1 MQVTISFEKPAHMKS
16 GGLAQKAQEV
26 RNAGR
31 HGDDILVHVNEEELN
46 FLKEHFGPGSTNPT
60 TGLPQF
66 NIWDMLLPI
75 AANVLLPG
83 IGGTIGTALSGAL
96 GGGELVSALAPMV
109 GNALVGGGVS
119 ALTGGDFG
127 TGALAGGLSQPI
139 LSALGAGGSS
149 GVLSGLNLMGS
160 PAATAART
168 PAAGQTV
175 NSFTRGATEAA
186 GAAQANTASSL
197 LKAAPLLLAASALGG
212 AGGGQES
219 AAPPASKV
227 DTRGLEPVEFTRE
240 QLNPNVAE
248 NYGYGPEQVF
258 FKNNRLPMTAEE
270 KKKMEEKGVLTAAFG
285 RYVKGGGTGTSDSIP
300 AKLSDGEYVWDA
312 QSVSMLGDGS
322 SDAGAKKLDKMREI
336 IRKEKG
342 AALAK
347 GKFAPDARSPLSYIK
362 EVSKPNTVKG
372 A

>member
-26 RNAGR
+26 REAGR
-31 HGDDILVHVNEEELN
+31 HGDDILIHVNEEELN
-46 FLKEHFGPGSTNPT
+46 WLKQHFGPGSTNPT

-66 NIWDMLLPI
+66 NIFDMLLPI

-83 IGGTIGTALSGAL
+83 VGGTIGTALSSAL

-139 LSALGAGGSS
+139 LAALGAGGQG
-149 GVLSGLNLMGS
+149 GVLSGLNLMGN
-160 PAATAART
+160 PAAART
-168 PAAGQTV
+168 PSAGQTV

-186 GAAQANTASSL
+186 GAAQQASATSSL
-197 LKAAPLLLAASALGG
+197 MKAAPLLLAASALGG
-212 AGGGQES
+212 GGSKEE
-219 AAPPASKV
+219 APAPQVAQA
-227 DTRGLEPVEFTRE
+227 DTRRLEPVEFTRE
-240 QLNPNVAE
+240 QINPNITTA
-248 NYGYGPEQVF
+248 YGYGPEQSF
-258 FKNNRLPMTAEE
+258 FKDNRLPMTAEE
-270 KKKMEEKGVLTAAFG
+270 KKKLEEQGVQTASTG

-300 AKLSDGEYVWDA
+300 AVLSDGEYVIDA
-312 QSVSMLGDGS
+312 QTVSMLGDGS
-322 SDAGAKKLDKMREI
+322 SDAGAKKLDAMREK
-336 IRKEKG
+336 IRKHKG
-342 AALAK
+342 SALAQ
-347 GKFAPDARSPLSYIK
+347 GKFAPDSKAPLSYIK
-362 EVSKPNTVKG
+362 G

>member
-26 RNAGR
+26 REAGR
-31 HGDDILVHVNEEELN
+31 NGDTVLVHVNEEELKW
-46 FLKEHFGPGSTNPT
+46 LKEHFGPGSTNPT

-66 NIWDMLLPI
+66 NIFDMLLPI
-75 AANVLLPG
+75 AANVFLPG

-139 LSALGAGGSS
+139 LSALGAGGAG
-149 GVLSGLNLMGS
+149 GVLSGLNLMGN
-160 PAATAART
+160 PAAART

-175 NSFTRGATEAA
+175 NSFTKGATEAA
-186 GAAQANTASSL
+186 GAAARDSTTSSL
-197 LKAAPLLLAASALGG
+197 MKAAPLLLAASALGG
-212 AGGGQES
+212 GGAREE
-219 AAPPASKV
+219 AAPPASKA
-227 DTRGLEPVEFTRE
+227 DTRRLEPVEFTRE
-240 QLNPNVAE
+240 QLNPDVTTS
-248 NYGYGPEQVF
+248 YGYGPEQVF
-258 FKNNRLPMTAEE
+258 FKDNRLPMTAEE
-270 KKKMEEKGVLTAAFG
+270 KKRMEERGVQTAATG

-300 AKLSDGEYVWDA
+300 AVLSDGEYVIDA
-312 QSVSMLGDGS
+312 QTVSMLGDGS
-322 SDAGAKKLDKMREI
+322 SDAGAKKLDDMRKK
-336 IRKEKG
+336 IRKHKG
-342 AALAK
+342 SALAK
-347 GKFAPDARSPLSYIK
+347 GDFAPNAKAPLSYM
-362 EVSKPNTVKG
+362 KG

>member
-1 MQVTISFEKPAHMKS
+1 MMQVTISFEKPAHMKS

-26 RNAGR
+26 RDAGR

-46 FLKEHFGPGSTNPT
+46 FLKDHFGPGSTNPT

-127 TGALAGGLSQPI
+127 TGALAGGLSQPL

-149 GVLSGLNLMGS
+149 GVLSGLNLMGN
-160 PAATAART
+160 PAVATAAKT
-168 PAAGQTV
+168 PAAGETI
-175 NSFTRGATEAA
+175 NAFTRGATEAA

-197 LKAAPLLLAASALGG
+197 MKAAPLLLAASALGG
-212 AGGGQES
+212 AGGGGQTS
-219 AAPPASKV
+219 ATPPASKA

-240 QLNPNVAE
+240 QLNPNIAE

-258 FKNNRLPMTAEE
+258 FKNNRLPLTAEE
-270 KKKMEEKGVLTAAFG
+270 KKKMEESGVLKAAFG

-300 AKLSDGEYVWDA
+300 AKLSDGEYVVD
-312 QSVSMLGDGS
+312 SGTVSMLGDGS
-322 SDAGAKKLDKMREI
+322 SDAGAAKLDKMREE
-336 IRKEKG
+336 IRKHKG

-347 GKFAPDARSPLSYIK
+347 GKFPPDAKAPLSYIK
-362 EVSKPNTVKG
+362 G